1 MKKKSMLTL
10 LGFFIY
16 VAVSSQPCPPN
27 PVIFNTQSQI
37 DSFIINY
44 PNCTTIQGD
53 VEISGNDI
61 TNLNGL
67 SHLHIWGSLDII
79 DNIALTNLSGLEGK
93 GFLGG
98 LKIVNNPVLKNLN
111 GLKNLISIQGGVTI
125 YNNPSITNLNGL
137 AKVQYVDKNI
147 TIAHN
152 DSLINLSGLENINK
166 APGLRIENNQS
177 LTSIKGLDNFQC
189 INGYGVFMIANNP
202 SLTDL
207 SALNNCTYTGYTLLI
222 DNNDALT
229 SLSGLENLTKVNM
242 YLTIANNASLVDLS
256 ALSNITTAGYL
267 KIFDNASLQTLNG
280 LDNIKHINFDLSIY
294 NNPCLS
300 TCHVKS
306 ICDYLANPNGVIEI
320 HNNAAGCNNLTQV
333 EAACANISITIF
345 PNPAN
350 NKIFISVQEGFVI
363 NEVNIYNQL
372 GQRIIHKTKL
382 TIAIDVSM
390 LKHGMYYIEF
400 LSNKAVIIEKLIIE

>member
-1 MKKKSMLTL
+1 MKKGLMLTL
-10 LGFFIY
+10 LSFLIY
-16 VAVSSQPCPPN
+16 TAVSSQPCPPN

-98 LKIVNNPVLKNLN
+98 LRIANNPVLKNLD

-125 YNNPSITNLNGL
+125 SNNPSITNLNGL

-147 TIAHN
+147 TISHN
-152 DSLINLSGLENINK
+152 DSLINLSGLENIGK
-166 APGLRIENNQS
+166 AAGLRIENNPS
-177 LTSIKGLDNFQC
+177 LTSLKGLDNFQY

-207 SALNNCTYTGYTLLI
+207 TALNNCTYTGYTLLI

-229 SLSGLENLTKVNM
+229 SLSGLENITKVNM
-242 YLTIANNASLVDLS
+242 YLTIAGNASLVDLS
-256 ALSNITTAGYL
+256 ALYNIATIGYL
-267 KIFDNASLQTLNG
+267 KVYDNASLQTLNG
-280 LDNIKHINFDLSIY
+280 LDSIKNINFDISIY
-294 NNPCLS
+294 NNPCLA

-306 ICDYLANPNGVIEI
+306 ICDYLANPNGVVEI
-320 HNNAAGCNNLTQV
+320 HDNATGCNSQHEV
-333 EAACANISITIF
+333 EDRCNTIF
-345 PNPAN
+345 SIYPNPARNELFIIIGN
-350 NKIFISVQEGFVI
+350 NVTLKEM
-363 NEVNIYNQL
+363 NIYNCLAQKVL
-372 GQRIIHKTKL
+372 HETQINNML
-382 TIAIDVSM
+382 DVSK
-390 LKHGMYYIEF
+390 LKQGMYIFELISTEF
-400 LSNKAVIIEKLIIE
+400 IKREKLIIK